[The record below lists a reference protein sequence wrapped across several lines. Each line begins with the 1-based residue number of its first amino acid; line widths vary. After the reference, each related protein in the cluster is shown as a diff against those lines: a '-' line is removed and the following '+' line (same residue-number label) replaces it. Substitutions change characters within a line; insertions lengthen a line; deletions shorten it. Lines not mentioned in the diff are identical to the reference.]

1 MQNKP
6 KPKGQAHDNDL
17 LLASN
22 VSSFKQ
28 WLITQG
34 IAVRHPEAAHKE
46 RGVHY
51 WVDIPGCKPVSVQ
64 EGTGRQSRFAQTH
77 FRLRQLLNS
86 YLTSPV
92 ASAVREVVR
101 TKAPGPLLA
110 VVGNKVQQRPAKE
123 NAHALKILLP
133 SPTNYLLS
141 AEEIERALDPRR
153 SMITLP
159 LGAVPFTVPPK
170 HVFGIRVSGEGVHG
184 LTVAAHMHVH
194 ESVSAAGITRFVDVV
209 EYPIHSTSTDLEGL
223 AKMLF
228 LKASELPNATILVD
242 ARGLGA
248 AFLAYLQVLSSPTV
262 KRYGMMMGQ
271 PLPKRGAT
279 ASYYNRRAECSVLAA
294 TAIKEGKMKLAL
306 PPPTDSDV
314 LDRLG
319 ARIPFS
325 IDEAGRY
332 RTPKPEALHDIELP
346 CADIF
351 EAISL
356 AFHSQPLPLS
366 VEKQVAPTQEP
377 PKASAAP
384 LDTYLADLRDDFA
397 INCPLKQ
404 KGEESLT
411 AFANRRWE
419 YAQAMIDA
427 RPV

>member
-34 IAVRHPEAAHKE
+34 IPVRHPETAHKE

-51 WVDIPGCKPVSVQ
+51 WVDVPGCKPVSVQ

-110 VVGNKVQQRPAKE
+110 VVGNKLQQPAVQDNSR
-123 NAHALKILLP
+123 ALAILPPSGKYLISADDINRALELP
-133 SPTNYLLS
+133 SAIPADATYN
-141 AEEIERALDPRR
+141 
-153 SMITLP
+153 
-159 LGAVPFTVPPK
+159 
-170 HVFGIRVSGEGVHG
+170 HVFGVRVAGEGEHG

-194 ESVSAAGITRFVDVV
+194 EVVSALGTSHLVDVV
-209 EYPIHSTSTDLEGL
+209 GYPVYSPLTDLKSL
-223 AKMLF
+223 AQQLF
-228 LKASELPNATILVD
+228 LKACQLPNATILVD
-242 ARGLGA
+242 VRGLGA
-248 AFLAYLQVLSSPTV
+248 QFLAELQALSCPTV

-271 PLPKRGAT
+271 PLPKRGAG
-279 ASYYNRRAECSVLAA
+279 ARFANRRAECTVQAT
-294 TAIKEGKMKLAL
+294 TAIKKGALKLAYPL
-306 PPPTDSDV
+306 PIGPGDSTM
-314 LDRLG
+314 DRLG
-319 ARIPFS
+319 ARIPYSF
-325 IDEAGRY
+325 DDQGRY
-332 RTPKPEALHDIELP
+332 NVPKPGTVSEDAAP
-346 CADIF
+346 CADLF

-356 AFHSQPLPLS
+356 AFHSQPLPLA
-366 VEKQVAPTQEP
+366 VEKQVTRNPEP
-377 PKASAAP
+377 PKAPPAP

-397 INCPLKQ
+397 ISCPLKQ
-404 KGEESLT
+404 KGDESLT